1 MFLRGLPPVLFL
13 SACNRKERYRMAPP
27 LRKPAG
33 AQVAPLRCLTLRLLA
48 PEVYHDWR
56 MFSRV
61 LNSIVLDMG
70 STLALKQQQKNSPG
84 KESCYANTKNERKQG
99 QNGRIISGIGAWIQS
114 ILAPFWGKK
123 TQKNNHSAHSAE
135 Q

>member
-1 MFLRGLPPVLFL
+1 
-13 SACNRKERYRMAPP
+13 MAPP

-70 STLALKQQQKNSPG
+70 STLRCKRPV
-84 KESCYANTKNERKQG
+84 
-99 QNGRIISGIGAWIQS
+99 QS
-114 ILAPFWGKK
+114 IDKPNLARYHKLAFTHAQDRATVETDLSGG
-123 TQKNNHSAHSAE
+123 
-135 Q
+135 